1 MKKILVLML
10 CLALM
15 LGLTAC
21 KKEKSY
27 FTFSSKY
34 ANFEVIEDWDYFRK
48 VLVDKDS
55 GVLYI
60 YYKDNYGQ
68 TLTPLYNADGT
79 LKNIK
84 DFE

>member
-1 MKKILVLML
+1 MKKLLIVVL
-10 CLALM
+10 CLVCL

-21 KKEKSY
+21 KKEKGN
-27 FTFSSKY
+27 TVFSSKY
-34 ANFEVIEDWDYFRK
+34 VDLEVVEEWDYFRK
-48 VLVDKDS
+48 VLVDKDT

-68 TLTPLYNADGT
+68 TLTPIYNADGT

>member
-1 MKKILVLML
+1 MKKILAVTL
-10 CLALM
+10 CLVFLF
-15 LGLTAC
+15 GLTGC

-34 ANFEVIEDWDYFRK
+34 VNFEVIEDWDYFNK
-48 VLVDKDS
+48 VLVDKDT

-84 DFE
+84 DFD